1 MRYVNLALSA
11 TLALSLGLFGCASGT
26 DSTGGNAKDAET
38 EAIERIVAP
47 SLVQPEYADA
57 VNTLVGD
64 GEADAYGR
72 SVRALRVMATHTGSD
87 GTIDRYVTLVESA
100 MPLDDDAYDVGYE
113 VMDLDM
119 SKLSDDGSAIGHE
132 VRIMP
137 SDPHVADSFG
147 FSAKRQKMGWAVA
160 EGVEGA
166 DAYVEPDVQGVIEA
180 VLGEGARSNVIVYG
194 PIRDASGKPGED
206 GDLYLVESVGVSD
219 GGSVWEF
226 VTVTGD
232 GKDASA
238 KMCGALDISAYVGL

>member
-11 TLALSLGLFGCASGT
+11 TLVLSLGLFGCAAGT
-26 DSTGGNAKDAET
+26 DSAGGNAKDAET

-47 SLVQPEYADA
+47 SLVQPEYADV

-87 GTIDRYVTLVESA
+87 GTIDRYITLVESA
-100 MPLDDDAYDVGYE
+100 MPLDDGAYDVGYA

-119 SKLSDDGSAIGHE
+119 SKLSDDGSGIGHE

-137 SDPHVADSFG
+137 SNPHVADSFG

-160 EGVEGA
+160 EGVEGTG
-166 DAYVEPDVQGVIEA
+166 AYVEPDVQGVIEA

-194 PIRDASGKPGED
+194 PILDASGQSGED
-206 GDLYLVESVGVSD
+206 GNLYLVESVAVDD
-219 GGSVWEF
+219 GSSVWEF

-238 KMCGALDISAYVGL
+238 KMCGPLDIRAYVGL